1 MQELIV
7 NGKFL
12 TQKITG
18 VQRYAREVL
27 RQLNNKS
34 DVSVTVIVPQGTDD
48 FTKEYPNIKFEVVGK
63 HHGYYWE
70 QFEFAKYC
78 KKHKNIPVLNM
89 CNISPFKI
97 RNSYVVLHDT
107 TFKDKNNYTSKLW
120 SLRYKILVRSYINK
134 VTKIFTDSLFTKNL
148 IKKYYKKIQNDPV
161 ITYIGYEQIEN
172 IEIEELKDIPDNFI
186 FSVGSVNP
194 NKNFK
199 YVLYLAKNNPDKNFI
214 VSGKLNSD
222 FDEIIK
228 KENINNVKFTGYLS
242 DGQLKYLY
250 SKCDSFIL
258 PSFYEGFGI
267 PPIEALAA
275 GCKKIILSDIE
286 VFHELYG
293 DLVNYCNHLDYE
305 NTIDLNNLKE
315 ISEENVKELLNKYCW
330 KNVTNI
336 ILSEI
341 FEGYKNE

>member
-1 MQELIV
+1 MQKLIV

-27 RQLNNKS
+27 RQLNNKT
-34 DVSVTVIVPQGTDD
+34 DIEVIVVVPTGTDD
-48 FTKEYPNIKFEVVGK
+48 FSKEYQNIKFENYGK
-63 HHGYYWE
+63 HQGYYWE

-78 KKHKNIPVLNM
+78 KKNKNIPVLNM

-120 SLRYKILVRSYINK
+120 SLRYRILVRSYINK
-134 VTKIFTDSLFTKNL
+134 VNKIFTDSLFTVNL
-148 IKKYYKKIQNDPV
+148 IKKHYKKIKNNP
-161 ITYIGYEQIEN
+161 IPTYIGYEQIEN
-172 IEIEELKDIPDNFI
+172 IEIEEIKDIPNNFI

-199 YVLYLAKNNPDKNFI
+199 YVLYLAKNNPDRNFI

-228 KENINNVKFTGYLS
+228 KEKIKNVKFTGYLS

-305 NTIDLNNLKE
+305 KTIDLNNLKE
-315 ISEENVKELLNKYCW
+315 IKEEDVKELLKKYCW
-330 KNVTNI
+330 KNVTDI
-336 ILSEI
+336 ILKEI
-341 FEGYKNE
+341 FKG

>member
-1 MQELIV
+1 
-7 NGKFL
+7 
-12 TQKITG
+12 
-18 VQRYAREVL
+18 
-27 RQLNNKS
+27 
-34 DVSVTVIVPQGTDD
+34 
-48 FTKEYPNIKFEVVGK
+48 
-63 HHGYYWE
+63 
-70 QFEFAKYC
+70 
-78 KKHKNIPVLNM
+78 M

-275 GCKKIILSDIE
+275 GCRKIILSDIE

-305 NTIDLNNLKE
+305 NTINLNNLKE
-315 ISEENVKELLNKYCW
+315 ISDENAKELLNKYCW
-330 KNVTNI
+330 KNVTNT

-341 FEGYKNE
+341 FEGNKNE